1 MPASLPMAA
10 KARVSTAAPCATHE
24 ALSDLLYPNFSWTYY
39 AITTGTSNGGANLAG
54 SIWTAPNSLSS
65 ICIPAKDSNGLLQCT
80 GKYWDKGMANGYV
93 DLNPPDVLDDIRNC
107 ELAAVSWVI
116 PDGKY
121 SDHPINSGQGP
132 TWVTAIVNAI
142 GNSTTCDNNIGY
154 WQDTAIFITW
164 DDRGG
169 WFDHVAPVILKDTRK
184 YQDQ

>member
-1 MPASLPMAA
+1 MRSQ
-10 KARVSTAAPCATHE
+10 RVLRTAAQILRFYLDRAEFVIQYLHSRKGFE
-24 ALSDLLYPNFSWTYY
+24 R
-39 AITTGTSNGGANLAG
+39 TSAVHWEILGQG
-54 SIWTAPNSLSS
+54 
-65 ICIPAKDSNGLLQCT
+65 
-80 GKYWDKGMANGYV
+80 
-93 DLNPPDVLDDIRNC
+93 

-132 TWVTAIVNAI
+132 AWVAAIVNAI

>member
-1 MPASLPMAA
+1 MRLQ
-10 KARVSTAAPCATHE
+10 RVLRTAAQTLPVLFGQRRIRYPVSAFPKRIRTDFCG
-24 ALSDLLYPNFSWTYY
+24 ALGN
-39 AITTGTSNGGANLAG
+39 IGN
-54 SIWTAPNSLSS
+54 
-65 ICIPAKDSNGLLQCT
+65 
-80 GKYWDKGMANGYV
+80 KGMANGYV
-93 DLNPPDVLDDIRNC
+93 DLNPPDVLGDIRKC